1 MRRRLLN
8 RWHRLR
14 LRRWRRRSNLLRRWN
29 DHKLL
34 RRLLLLLQLL
44 GWLCDRS
51 QHDLLRLLLLNR
63 LHYRRRRHNLW
74 LSRLSRPGHHDLL
87 LRRRRWLLLNLFH
100 HRRCNDLTL
109 LNRFSYGRRQNRLR
123 LLLRLFDYD
132 LVLHQLPHNGGRHD
146 LRLLNLFDDRLR
158 LLNLLNLLDHLA
170 SQYLLLLLLCLDLL
184 HHRSGQQLMRA
195 ALSRDL
201 RQLVRLER
209 RENHDLVLLLATGAE
224 PFRRCYDH
232 NLLLLLAA
240 GADRFRRRQHHDL
253 LRMELLIGQLLLL
266 LLLLGSLWRS
276 NHKLLGR
283 FDHRLRL
290 LWARWLRFQDRLGWR
305 FGALL
310 EQGLWDLDRR
320 RSAGRGLLRG

>member
-1 MRRRLLN
+1 ML
-8 RWHRLR
+8 
-14 LRRWRRRSNLLRRWN
+14 LLRRQ
-29 DHKLL
+29 
-34 RRLLLLLQLL
+34 RRLLL
-44 GWLCDRS
+44 
-51 QHDLLRLLLLNR
+51 
-63 LHYRRRRHNLW
+63 Y
-74 LSRLSRPGHHDLL
+74 
-87 LRRRRWLLLNLFH
+87 LFH

-109 LNRFSYGRRQNRLR
+109 LDRFRYGSCQDRLRLLLLLLRR

-132 LVLHQLPHNGGRHD
+132 LVLHQLPHYGRGYD
-146 LRLLNLFDDRLR
+146 LRLLDLLDDRLR

-170 SQYLLLLLLCLDLL
+170 GQDLLLLLLLLDLL
-184 HHRSGQQLMRA
+184 HHRGGQQLMRTT
-195 ALSRDL
+195 LSGDL
-201 RQLVRLER
+201 GQLVRFER

-224 PFRRCYDH
+224 CFGRCYDH

-240 GADRFRRRQHHDL
+240 GAEGLWRRQHHDL

-310 EQGLWDLDRR
+310 EQSLRDLDRL
-320 RSAGRGLLRG
+320 RSAGLGLLRCWAGRNDLDLLHDDGSGRRCRRSYCRFGQRRDHYRRRGRARFETQLAFRCGRNRSS